1 MQAVQAER
9 FEDKEHE
16 LLTLSE
22 YDVIIVQISG
32 GKDSVACV
40 LHLLE
45 RGISPEKIRL
55 WHQEVDGRDRQF
67 MDWPCTRRYLEL
79 FAQKFG
85 LKLEFQW
92 RKGGFLS
99 ELMKTNAVSAPIMF
113 EHNGAVVALAAGQGA
128 KVATRRRWP
137 AMSAS
142 LQTRWCSSSL
152 KIDVSTRVLNNHP
165 ELARPGLEILL
176 VTGERREESSARAKY
191 DEVLPHK
198 SNSQRRRVDQWRM
211 VIDWTERE
219 VWAIFERFNLLPHPA
234 YLLGFSRCSCFGCI
248 FNTADLWAMMR
259 EIAPERFARLAYIER
274 KIQFTI
280 DNKLTLEEK
289 ANKGRLHRLPLD
301 HPDFEKWK
309 HWALSEDA
317 LQLEDLSGFVWPAG
331 AMRGADGGSP

>member
-1 MQAVQAER
+1 MNAVQLDLFAETLGR
-9 FEDKEHE
+9 QEALERLVNALKQVKPKHK
-16 LLTLSE
+16 LLPLDE
-22 YDVIIVQISG
+22 YHVIIVQISG

-45 RGISPEKIRL
+45 QGIQPENILL

-85 LKLEFQW
+85 LRLEFQW
-92 RKGGFLS
+92 RKGGFLT
-99 ELMKTNAVSAPIMF
+99 ELMKKDAVSAPVCF
-113 EHNGAVVALAAGQGA
+113 ELNSEVVTLPAGQGA

-137 AMSAS
+137 ALAAS

-152 KIDVSTRVLNNHP
+152 KIDVATRALNNHP
-165 ELARPGLEILL
+165 DFTKSGLNILV

-191 DEVLPHK
+191 EEALPHK
-198 SNSQRRRVDQWRM
+198 SNSLRRRVDQWRA

-219 VWAIFERFNLLPHPA
+219 VWEIFERFNLLPHPA
-234 YLLGFSRCSCFGCI
+234 YMLGFSRCSCFGCI

-289 ANKGRLHRLPLD
+289 ANKGRLHRLPL
-301 HPDFEKWK
+301 
-309 HWALSEDA
+309 
-317 LQLEDLSGFVWPAG
+317 
-331 AMRGADGGSP
+331 